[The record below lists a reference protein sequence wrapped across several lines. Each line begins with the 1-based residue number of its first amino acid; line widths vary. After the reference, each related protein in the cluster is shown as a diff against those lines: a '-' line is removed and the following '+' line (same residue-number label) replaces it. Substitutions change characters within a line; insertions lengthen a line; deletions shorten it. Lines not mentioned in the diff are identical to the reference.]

1 MIPAAEVA
9 PGVLGFNLIPWCI
22 GFGFFNLTWLAIWAR
37 KDLTTQRKRG
47 YALFGVIGLSI
58 AVTLIGT
65 VVLRVVGEYI
75 VNIFQ
80 VAAGFAVGIF
90 WILAVAHLAA
100 KKGEGFQWVGKVL
113 AKIGNA
119 ASFLHRR
126 KRRLQA
132 ELIETEVRL
141 AQLKADPYYTAAM
154 GELEVFLAP
163 YKELMPPGAGDVPIA
178 ALAEAKARAQ
188 QLLLE
193 KQVSAEVKDNNGFS
207 TSAKWLPWPK

>member
-9 PGVLGFNLIPWCI
+9 PTVLGFNLIPWCI
-22 GFGFFNLTWLAIWAR
+22 GFGFFNLTWLSIMDR
-37 KDLTTQRKRG
+37 KDLTSPRKRIG
-47 YALFGVIGLSI
+47 SIFAVI
-58 AVTLIGT
+58 LIGA
-65 VVLRVVGEYI
+65 VVTIVGTLLVRVAGEFI
-75 VNIFQ
+75 VPIFQ
-80 VAAGFAVGIF
+80 VAAACTVGIF
-90 WILAVAHLAA
+90 WVLLVAHLADR
-100 KKGEGFQWVGKVL
+100 KGSGIQWVGKAL
-113 AKIGNA
+113 TKIGNA

-132 ELIETEVRL
+132 ELVETEVRL

-193 KQVSAEVKDNNGFS
+193 RQVSTDVQVSSKAAWG
-207 TSAKWLPWPK
+207 LWPK